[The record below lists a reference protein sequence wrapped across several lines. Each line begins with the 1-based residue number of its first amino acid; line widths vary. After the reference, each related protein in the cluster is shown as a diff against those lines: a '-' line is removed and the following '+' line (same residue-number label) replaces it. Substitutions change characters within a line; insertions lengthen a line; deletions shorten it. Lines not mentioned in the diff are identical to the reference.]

1 MSEPPE
7 ERPMRLTEED
17 VGKLKLGEK
26 RRKFSLV
33 QYYQYRQCI
42 SLSTLPSNDTASNQY
57 DYMQSDCKRHQTVN
71 TVTVCTPS
79 SLSTTQTTLPLY
91 DDTSVYI
98 R

>member
-57 DYMQSDCKRHQTVN
+57 DYMQSDCRGTRQ
-71 TVTVCTPS
+71 
-79 SLSTTQTTLPLY
+79 STL
-91 DDTSVYI
+91 
-98 R
+98 